1 MAINT
6 GIAAPDFE
14 LPSIEGKP
22 FSLKDALSRGPV
34 LAAFFKVSCPTCQYT
49 FPFIERLH
57 QLAGNGSVQ
66 IWGISQDSRE
76 ETEEFCNTYGIS
88 FPVLLDE
95 NSYTASN
102 DYGLHFVPTLFL
114 IGNDGEIQLMSEG
127 FCKADLLELQS
138 KLKLGN
144 GSGPN
149 GSGEELFKAGENV
162 PEFRPG

>member
-14 LPSIEGKP
+14 LPSVEGTP
-22 FSLKDALSRGPV
+22 FPLQGALSRGPV
-34 LAAFFKVSCPTCQYT
+34 LAVFFKVSCPTCQYT

-57 QLAGNGSVQ
+57 KLAGNGSVQ
-66 IWGISQDSRE
+66 ILGISQDSRE
-76 ETEEFCNTYGIS
+76 ETEEFCKEYGIS

-95 NSYTASN
+95 NDYAASN

-138 KLKLGN
+138 KLKLPHGT
-144 GSGPN
+144 GK
-149 GSGEELFKAGENV
+149 ELFKAGENV

>member
-14 LPSIEGKP
+14 LPSVEGTP
-22 FSLKDALSRGPV
+22 FPLQDALSRGPV
-34 LAAFFKVSCPTCQYT
+34 LAVFFKVSCPTCQYT

-57 QLAGNGSVQ
+57 KLAGNGSVQ
-66 IWGISQDSRE
+66 ILGISQDSRE
-76 ETEEFCNTYGIS
+76 EAEEFCKEYGIS

-95 NSYTASN
+95 NDYAASN

-138 KLKLGN
+138 KLKLPHGT
-144 GSGPN
+144 GK
-149 GSGEELFKAGENV
+149 ELFKAGENV

>member
-1 MAINT
+1 MAIKT

-14 LPSIEGKP
+14 LPSVAGKP
-22 FSLKDALSRGPV
+22 FSLQDALSRGPV

-57 QLAGNGSVQ
+57 KLAGNGSVQ
-66 IWGISQDSRE
+66 ILGISQDSRE
-76 ETEEFCNTYGIS
+76 ETEEFCKEYGIS
-88 FPVLLDE
+88 FPVLVDD
-95 NSYTASN
+95 NGYAASN
-102 DYGLHFVPTLFL
+102 DYDLHFVPTLFL

-138 KLKLGN
+138 NLNL
-144 GSGPN
+144 PN

-162 PEFRPG
+162 PEFKPG